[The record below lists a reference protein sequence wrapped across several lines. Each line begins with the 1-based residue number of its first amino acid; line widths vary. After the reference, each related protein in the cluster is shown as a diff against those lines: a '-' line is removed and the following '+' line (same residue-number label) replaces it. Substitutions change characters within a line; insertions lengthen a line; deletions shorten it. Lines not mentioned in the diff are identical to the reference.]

1 MKIRKLHPSDLVLRC
16 LALQRKGYWVAMCID
31 LDLAV
36 QADSAQQAQKLLN
49 EQIFDYVAQAFSE
62 DSDHAVYLLSRRAPL
77 QYFAMYYGIKWLNH
91 AKRYFSYETAM
102 PMSFAR
108 A

>member
-1 MKIRKLHPSDLVLRC
+1 MQVKKIHPSDLVLRC

-31 LDLAV
+31 LDLVV
-36 QADSAQQAQKLLN
+36 QADDVLSAQQLLN
-49 EQIFDYVAQAFSE
+49 AQITDYIADAYGT
-62 DSDHAVYLLSRRAPL
+62 DSAHAVQLLSRSAP
-77 QYFAMYYGIKWLNH
+77 YYAIKWLNY

-102 PMSFAR
+102 PLPFAH